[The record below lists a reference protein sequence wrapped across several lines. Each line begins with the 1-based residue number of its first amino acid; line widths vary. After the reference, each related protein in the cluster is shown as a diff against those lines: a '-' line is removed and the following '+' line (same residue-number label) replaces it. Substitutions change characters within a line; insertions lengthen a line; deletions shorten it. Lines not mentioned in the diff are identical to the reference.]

1 MTNHERG
8 NTMTAMGQTIPI
20 GQLMPKTKQ
29 RSVGIRERDG
39 TIRGG
44 NFSIPQGDFA
54 RFLGW
59 KAPTDKEKSGQK
71 KMSGGRTLEVAIQKQ
86 LNELGK
92 GAMQRGMAYRNQY
105 ISWGRFSNEPG
116 REKDM
121 IKSGLDAVN
130 ESVELGHA
138 MGIRYLEMQYK
149 FQLASKNFGSI
160 SNLMKA
166 RHESIKKAVND
177 VR

>member
-1 MTNHERG
+1 
-8 NTMTAMGQTIPI
+8 MTAMGQTIPVSQIIPKKKERSI
-20 GQLMPKTKQ
+20 GL
-29 RSVGIRERDG
+29 RERDG

-44 NFSIPQGDFA
+44 NFSIPQGDFS

-59 KAPTDKEKSGQK
+59 KTPTAEEKSGRK
-71 KMSGGRTLEVAIQKQ
+71 KMSGARTLEVALQKQ
-86 LNELGK
+86 MNELGK
-92 GAMQRGMAYRNQY
+92 GAMQRGMAYRNMY

-116 REKDM
+116 RQKDL

-166 RHESIKKAVND
+166 RHESIKKAIND